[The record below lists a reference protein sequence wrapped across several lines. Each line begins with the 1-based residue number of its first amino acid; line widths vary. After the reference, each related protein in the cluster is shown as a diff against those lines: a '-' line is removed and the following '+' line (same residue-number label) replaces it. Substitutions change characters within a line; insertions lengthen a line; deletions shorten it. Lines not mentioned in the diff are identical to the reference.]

1 MTSTEKRVILNVSN
15 EREVKEMTKKE
26 MVITL
31 REQDRLLQEI
41 FQARKELAE
50 IAKREDMYDE
60 VWDMLYSDK
69 QSHYEF

>member
-1 MTSTEKRVILNVSN
+1 
-15 EREVKEMTKKE
+15 MTKKE

-41 FQARKELAE
+41 FQTRKELAE
-50 IAKREDMYDE
+50 MTKQEDTYDE
-60 VWDMLYSDK
+60 ILKMLYSDG

>member
-1 MTSTEKRVILNVSN
+1 
-15 EREVKEMTKKE
+15 MTKKE
-26 MVITL
+26 IRMILITL

-50 IAKREDMYDE
+50 MAKQEDMYDAIWE
-60 VWDMLYSDK
+60 MLYSDG

>member
-1 MTSTEKRVILNVSN
+1 
-15 EREVKEMTKKE
+15 MTKKE
-26 MVITL
+26 IVITL

-50 IAKREDMYDE
+50 MTKQKDMYDAIRE
-60 VWDMLYSDK
+60 MLYSDK

>member
-1 MTSTEKRVILNVSN
+1 
-15 EREVKEMTKKE
+15 MTKE
-26 MVITL
+26 EIVITL

-50 IAKREDMYDE
+50 MTKQKDMYDAIRE
-60 VWDMLYSDK
+60 MLYSDG